1 MRISNLASLLC
12 GFGSVAILRG
22 LALGQGLLI
31 QWGFWPFFCFVYM
44 ICPILTAI
52 HLLKLC
58 LILASLFISFLLA
71 QLSMNEFSVTEK
83 FFGKSEIY
91 E

>member
-1 MRISNLASLLC
+1 
-12 GFGSVAILRG
+12 
-22 LALGQGLLI
+22 
-31 QWGFWPFFCFVYM
+31 M
-44 ICPILTAI
+44 ICSILTAI